1 MDNKRLILFVIFS
14 FTILMLWDS
23 WQRQHMPA
31 PTPETALSAPAN
43 SAVPSA
49 GSATPDAATPSAEP
63 SFSLQKGQR
72 VNVETDVYKVEF
84 DTTGADI
91 RQLTLLQHRD
101 DDDTQKNFVL
111 LDDTSKSMTYV
122 AQTGLKGADLPTH
135 RELFTTAQTSY
146 QMASGADTLEVK
158 FSATPKNGVSVDKVY
173 TFHRGSYVID
183 VRYDIK
189 NESANA
195 ITPSVYY
202 QIIHDSESRQGSAMM
217 PTFTG
222 GAYYTEAAKFNKL
235 AFKDMEKEPLSKE
248 TKDGW
253 IGLVQHYFVSAWIQ
267 DTGVSRKFYT
277 NQLTDKLY
285 SIGSISPMA
294 TIAAGAS
301 ATVKAR
307 YYAGPQT
314 QKDLV
319 ATAPGLDLVVDYGKL
334 TFIASPLF
342 VVLSKI
348 HDFVKNWGVSI
359 IILTIMIKAAFYW
372 FSATSYRSMARMR
385 EVAPKMQAL
394 KEKFGEDRQ
403 KMQQAMMELYKTE
416 KINPMT
422 GCLPILIQIPVFIAL
437 YWMLLGTV
445 EMRHAPFFGWIQ
457 DLSAKDPFYILPILM
472 GASMI
477 IQTKLNPPATDPV
490 QQKVMQIMPIMMSIF
505 FFWFPAGL
513 VLYWLVNNILSIAQQ
528 WYINKTIHAETLAR
542 QSGKKRG

>member
-14 FTILMLWDS
+14 FTILLLWDS
-23 WQRQHMPA
+23 WQRQHLPA
-31 PTPETALSAPAN
+31 PAPEAAVTATAEQ
-43 SAVPSA
+43 AVPSV
-49 GSATPDAATPSAEP
+49 GGDTSTPNAEP
-63 SFSLQKGQR
+63 TFSLQKGQR
-72 VNVETDVYKVEF
+72 VTVETDVYNLVL
-84 DTTGADI
+84 DTTGDVI
-91 RQLTLLQHRD
+91 RQLTLLKHLD

-111 LDDTSKSMTYV
+111 LDDSSKSMTYV
-122 AQTGLKGADLPTH
+122 AQTGLKGVDLPTH
-135 RELFTTAQTSY
+135 RDVFTTAQSDY
-146 QMASGADTLEVK
+146 ALPADANTLEVK
-158 FSATPKNGVSVDKVY
+158 FSAAPKNGVSVDKVY

-235 AFKDMEKEPLSKE
+235 AFKDMAKEPLSKE

-267 DTGVSRKFYT
+267 ETGVSRKFYT
-277 NQLTDKLY
+277 NQLSDKLY
-285 SIGSISPMA
+285 SIGSISPLASIAPGA
-294 TIAAGAS
+294 TAS
-301 ATVKAR
+301 VKAR

-348 HDFVKNWGVSI
+348 HEFVKNWGVSI

-394 KEKFGEDRQ
+394 KEKFGDDRQ

-416 KINPMT
+416 KINPMS
-422 GCLPILIQIPVFIAL
+422 GCLPILIHIPVFIAL
-437 YWMLLGTV
+437 YWVLLSTV
-445 EMRHAPFFGWIQ
+445 EIRNAPWAGWIH
-457 DLSAKDPFYILPILM
+457 DLSAPDPYFILPIVMTLTTLL
-472 GASMI
+472 
-477 IQTKLNPPATDPV
+477 QTALNPAPPDP
-490 QQKVMQIMPIMMSIF
+490 MQAKMMWIMPLAFSVMF
-505 FFWFPAGL
+505 FFFPAGL
-513 VLYWLVNNILSIAQQ
+513 VLYWITNNVLSIAQQ
-528 WYINKTIHAETLAR
+528 WAINTQMGVPPQFNLPKF
-542 QSGKKRG
+542 